1 MRFSLLSLIAA
12 CVILVSC
19 ETEIDISAP
28 WENIPVVYS
37 ILDPND
43 TIHYV
48 RVNRVFLGN
57 ESAYEM
63 ATNPDSLIYDAD
75 LSVKIYVK
83 NEQNHL
89 IKTIVFNKLFLTKD
103 SVNAQGQTVFAIDK
117 HHVYASTET
126 LPYENNKDKI
136 YTYDLEVILPDGKVV
151 TSSCHPL
158 VAFHQTNPA
167 PGQLYN
173 LTKDKFLGAR
183 FKLPKYSGGAKLK
196 VYFHY
201 YEWYSADNYNRKT
214 ISLPVAMQ
222 RMGYEN
228 EESMGVRGADI
239 YNALKEVLTPPTGG
253 MRRYPGK
260 VDFEYVIADE
270 NFAEQIWFR
279 SSGISSEVP
288 PITNISGGYGLFA
301 CRSYVIRKGFKPSVS
316 TIKGFY
322 EDPEMRNIY
331 GFDSPTNYTINKIY
345 ELD

>member
-19 ETEIDISAP
+19 ETDIDISAP

-48 RVNRVFLGN
+48 RVNRVFSGN
-57 ESAYEM
+57 ESAYVM
-63 ATNPDSLIYDAD
+63 ATKPDSLIYDAD

-126 LPYENNKDKI
+126 LPYIDNKDII

-158 VAFHQTNPA
+158 VGFYQKTPRI
-167 PGQLYN
+167 GDKYN
-173 LTKDKFLGAR
+173 LSKNSFFGTSFR
-183 FKLPKYSGGAKLK
+183 LPKYSGGAKLR

-201 YEWYSADNYNRKT
+201 YEWYSADRYDKKT
-214 ISLPVAMQ
+214 ISLPVVMQ
-222 RMGYEN
+222 RMGYDDYET
-228 EESMGVRGADI
+228 MGVRGADI
-239 YNALKEVLTPPTGG
+239 YNALKEVLTPPTDG

-288 PITNISGGYGLFA
+288 PITNIKGGYGLFA
-301 CRSYVIRKGFKPSVS
+301 CRSYVERKGFKPSEK
-316 TIKGFY
+316 TIRGFY
-322 EDPEMRNIY
+322 EDAEMRNLY
-331 GFDSPTNYTINKIY
+331 GFDSPTNYTINEIY
-345 ELD
+345 NLD